1 MVFQGTVSGVN
12 GNSRK
17 EDETV
22 SSVGAQIRLDYFF
35 VRKVKNC
42 PKEKINDIFHKEE

>member
-1 MVFQGTVSGVN
+1 MVLPRTVNGVN

-22 SSVGAQIRLDYFF
+22 SSVVAQIRLDYFF
-35 VRKVKNC
+35 ERKVKNC
-42 PKEKINDIFHKEE
+42 PKEKI